1 MKKIYID
8 KYMCKGLLYKVTYY
22 LLADGGVYRY
32 EERFKE
38 GVKISQLFCKVL
50 NKISD
55 WEQLLNLATV
65 KAGVVSW
72 EPITKQASESLDYF
86 SVDNG
91 GRKVAFE
98 INSDLVIILRKE
110 CESNGFN

>member
-38 GVKISQLFCKVL
+38 GVKVSQLFWRWLEYV
-50 NKISD
+50 
-55 WEQLLNLATV
+55 
-65 KAGVVSW
+65 
-72 EPITKQASESLDYF
+72 Y
-86 SVDNG
+86 
-91 GRKVAFE
+91 
-98 INSDLVIILRKE
+98 
-110 CESNGFN
+110 